1 MASSIISIELILDE
15 IVLRKSDAHQVSI
28 VAETAAQLLSEHNS
42 SLQNQRPHTSSN
54 MQASDTEAV
63 FKTTIIPAWHVHSFV
78 SQHGGRSG
86 TGFRSVNKIDEV
98 WASMRG

>member
-15 IVLRKSDAHQVSI
+15 IVLHKSDSHQASI
-28 VAETAAQLLSEHNS
+28 EVETAAQLLSEHNS

-54 MQASDTEAV
+54 MQASETEAV

-78 SQHGGRSG
+78 SQHGRSG

-98 WASMRG
+98 WASTDW

>member
-1 MASSIISIELILDE
+1 MASSIISIELTLDE

-28 VAETAAQLLSEHNS
+28 EAETAAQLLSEHNS

-54 MQASDTEAV
+54 MQASKTEAV

-78 SQHGGRSG
+78 SQDGRSG

-98 WASMRG
+98 WASMGG